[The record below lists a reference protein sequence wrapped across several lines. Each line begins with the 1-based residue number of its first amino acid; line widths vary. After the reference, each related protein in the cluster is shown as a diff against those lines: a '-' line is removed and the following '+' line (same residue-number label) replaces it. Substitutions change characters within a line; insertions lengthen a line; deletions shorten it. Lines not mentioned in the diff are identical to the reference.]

1 MTASGPP
8 NNVLLLP
15 KELVEKVTKMHFSA
29 LGAEPVVLS
38 GEVGPT
44 GTSPKVDCGGNCE
57 RFCGDAKSVA
67 FDSGST
73 GSTENFG
80 SPLVQ
85 FIDLFP
91 SRVEKCGTCVSTP
104 PSTNHPDS
112 TEDSGG
118 SGGSA
123 FGWSGRCDSC
133 VAKVST
139 NHPDSTEDSGGSG
152 NSAFG
157 WFGRCDSCVAKP
169 STIHPDSTEDGGRSR
184 DSVS

>member
-1 MTASGPP
+1 M
-8 NNVLLLP
+8 NVSVEMQSQLLLIQ
-15 KELVEKVTKMHFSA
+15 
-29 LGAEPVVLS
+29 
-38 GEVGPT
+38 EVQ
-44 GTSPKVDCGGNCE
+44 E
-57 RFCGDAKSVA
+57 
-67 FDSGST
+67 
-73 GSTENFG
+73 STENFG
-80 SPLVQ
+80 GPLVQ
-85 FIDLFP
+85 FIVLFP

-133 VAKVST
+133 VAK
-139 NHPDSTEDSGGSG
+139 
-152 NSAFG
+152 
-157 WFGRCDSCVAKP
+157 P